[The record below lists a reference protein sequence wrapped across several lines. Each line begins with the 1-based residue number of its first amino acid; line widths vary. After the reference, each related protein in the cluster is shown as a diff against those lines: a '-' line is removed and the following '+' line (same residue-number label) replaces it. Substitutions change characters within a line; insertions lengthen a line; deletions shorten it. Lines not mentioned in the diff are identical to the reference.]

1 MDNKLSSEK
10 YLRAKKRVEEIKQF
24 YKHLSVYLVINFVF
38 IGRRIYKDI
47 VYGDSVIEAFLDMD
61 NYHFFFWWGIG
72 LIIHGIL
79 VFAKPNIFSK
89 NWEKR
94 KINELMKKD

>member
-1 MDNKLSSEK
+1 MENKLSSEK

-38 IGRRIYKDI
+38 IGRRIYLDI
-47 VYGDSVIEAFLDMD
+47 KYGDSVFEAFMD
-61 NYHFFFWWGIG
+61 SSNYRFFFWWGVA

-79 VFAKPNIFSK
+79 VFAKPNIFSRD
-89 NWEKR
+89 WEKR
-94 KINELMKKD
+94 KIDELMKKE